1 MRLRHAVA
9 ASAGA
14 LLLAVSLPASAF
26 AAEGDFGYRHGSGL
40 KSTLHDPESGTCLD
54 LPEATEDDPAYAPA
68 NHTDATATVF
78 LDFDCSGDTYY
89 VMDPGKHLGDR
100 LKLRSVIFS

>member
-14 LLLAVSLPASAF
+14 LLLAVTLPSSAF
-26 AAEGDFGYRHGSGL
+26 AAAGSFEYAFGPGPRAA
-40 KSTLHDPESGTCLD
+40 LHDPDGGTCLD
-54 LPEATEDDPAYAPA
+54 LPEATDDQAAFAPA

-78 LDFDCSGDTYY
+78 LDFDCAGDTYY
-89 VMDPGKHLGDR
+89 VMTPGSRLGDR
-100 LKLRSVIFS
+100 LRLRSVIFS